1 MLGVW
6 LTLKIPASGRLQQ
19 VDCHKFEASLGYRVI
34 GGGGEGEEGGGE
46 GRGGDDM
53 GLWISG
59 RARS

>member
-1 MLGVW
+1 M
-6 LTLKIPASGRLQQ
+6 
-19 VDCHKFEASLGYRVI
+19 DCHKFEASLGYRVI